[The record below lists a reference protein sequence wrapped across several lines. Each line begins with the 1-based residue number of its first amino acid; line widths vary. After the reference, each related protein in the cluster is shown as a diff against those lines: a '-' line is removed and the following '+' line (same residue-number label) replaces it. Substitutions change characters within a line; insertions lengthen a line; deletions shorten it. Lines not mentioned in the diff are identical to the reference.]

1 MLKSYTSAEKEKYLR
16 PTVKMTNDII
26 IIARHGKPEL
36 SRKVRLNWKEYRE
49 WWLKYQISG
58 LKKEQKVPK
67 RLKKWAEKSDIVIS
81 SSLLRAMES
90 ATLASGRE
98 PDFIYE
104 DLVEAPLPSPYLGS
118 IKIRP
123 KSWGTWSRIVWYF
136 GWSDGMESHKSAR
149 VRADNM
155 SGILAD
161 HSKGGKIIYVSGHG
175 WFNRMLKGS
184 LKKQGWK
191 CKSQNGD
198 LHWSHRR
205 FERPTQKLEKNGN

>member
-81 SSLLRAMES
+81 SSLLRAMDVGNTCERKG
-90 ATLASGRE
+90 TR
-98 PDFIYE
+98 F
-104 DLVEAPLPSPYLGS
+104 YL
-118 IKIRP
+118 
-123 KSWGTWSRIVWYF
+123 
-136 GWSDGMESHKSAR
+136 
-149 VRADNM
+149 
-155 SGILAD
+155 
-161 HSKGGKIIYVSGHG
+161 
-175 WFNRMLKGS
+175 
-184 LKKQGWK
+184 
-191 CKSQNGD
+191 
-198 LHWSHRR
+198 
-205 FERPTQKLEKNGN
+205 